1 MNQKIV
7 LFYDEATNFIGML
20 VKVMRERQDELI
32 KYIRDTYSNVQIFVK
47 DNWLRLDFNADGSV
61 SLDDMRENLHK
72 FYEFLKNYDYI
83 EATTRIKSNM
93 YEKALLVM
101 KKGQNEQGAVPDE
114 GDPADDIIGD
124 ESRNPPKDKLVPPQ
138 DSQNHNQ
145 Q

>member
-1 MNQKIV
+1 
-7 LFYDEATNFIGML
+7 
-20 VKVMRERQDELI
+20 MRERQDELI

-101 KKGQNEQGAVPDE
+101 KKGQNE
-114 GDPADDIIGD
+114 
-124 ESRNPPKDKLVPPQ
+124 
-138 DSQNHNQ
+138 
-145 Q
+145 